1 MITINDKGLQDKLKS
16 GTIKR
21 SELTNY
27 LVRNVSVYEIAD
39 ELAGHIIEDA
49 LCENN
54 MIILSQAQAQL
65 LSHLLGKLVRPKRT
79 DVGRKARTEK
89 YIRQNQ
95 GVNIDNI

>member
-1 MITINDKGLQDKLKS
+1 MIAINDKGLQDKLKS

-27 LVRNVSVYEIAD
+27 LVRNVSVYAIAD
-39 ELAGHIIEDA
+39 ELAGNIIEDA

-54 MIILSQAQAQL
+54 MIILSQAQYQL
-65 LSHLLGKLVRPKRT
+65 LSHLLGKLVRLKRT
-79 DVGRKARTEK
+79 DVGRKAKTEK